1 MIQIDLPTLVKRL
14 NLFSRQALEMAASEC
29 MSQQAAEITVSH
41 VLIQMLAMPRSDLRV
56 ITRQGDIGMEELR
69 QALTVENYTTA
80 RSADSYPA
88 FSPMLV
94 EWLKEG
100 WLLASAEMQH
110 SELRGGVLLL
120 ALLHSPLRYIPPA
133 AAQLLTGINRDRLQ
147 QDFVQW
153 TQESA
158 ESVVPDADCKGAGAL
173 TDVADSLLARYAKNM
188 TEDARNDRL
197 DPVLCRDHEIDL
209 MIDILCRRR
218 KNNPVVVGEAGVG
231 KSALIEGLALRIV
244 AGQVP
249 DKLKNTD
256 IMTLDLGAL
265 QAGASV
271 KGEFEK
277 RFKGLMAEVI
287 SSPVPVILFIDEAHT
302 LIGAGNQQGGLDI
315 SNLLKP
321 ALARG
326 ELKTIAATTW
336 SEYKK
341 YFEKDAALSRRFQL
355 VKVSEPNAAEATIIL
370 RGLSAVYEQS
380 HGVLIDDDALQA
392 AATLSERYLSGRQLP
407 DKAIDVLDT
416 ACARVAINLS
426 SPPKQISALT
436 TLSHQQEA
444 EIRQLER
451 ELRIG
456 LRTNTSRM
464 TEVLVQYDETLTALD
479 ELEAAWHQQQTLVQ
493 EIIALRQ
500 QLLGMAE
507 DDAASLPHVDA
518 VEDTPP
524 ESEQDNTGAKLADEA
539 GSEQPEETAE
549 TVSPVQRL
557 AQLTAELD
565 ALHND
570 RLLVSPHVDK
580 KQIAAVIA
588 EWTGVPLNRLSQ
600 NEMSVITDLPVWLG
614 DTIKGQDLAIAS
626 LHKHLLTA
634 RADLRRPGRP
644 LGAFLL
650 AGPSGVGKTETVLQL
665 AELLYGGRQYLTTI
679 NMSEFQEKHTVSRLI
694 GSPPGYVGYGE
705 GGVLTEAIRQKPYSV
720 VLLDEVEKAHP
731 DVLNLFYQAFDKG
744 EMADGEGRLIDC
756 KNIVFFLTSNLGYQ
770 VIVEHADDPETMQEV
785 LYPVLA
791 DFFKPALL
799 ARMEVVPYQSLKT
812 RALGVLP
819 ADLNLRDQV
828 GPTFDQV
835 FTSADDNKLVVPQ
848 FLTRYGLQSYF
859 VKQRDELVELTAMD
873 SWVLNLT
880 RSVKYS
886 DADRA
891 EIQRQLTE
899 QYISDYTATWRAGM
913 DNLNIRNF
921 ESIGQ
926 LTGALEQ
933 VISGDLP
940 LQRALTVLRDNTQ
953 PGVFSEKLS
962 AKEREEALAEPDY
975 QLLTRLGHEFA
986 PENSTL
992 AVQKDKESTMQAVY
1006 QQLTELHRYLLAI
1019 QNAPVPGK
1027 SALKAVQLRLDQN
1040 SSDPIFATRQ
1050 MAKTLP
1056 APLNRWVGRLADQ
1069 AWHVVMVEAVHYM
1082 EVDWRDSVVK
1092 PFNEQLAN
1100 NYPFNP
1106 RSAQDASLDAFERFF
1121 KPDGILDTF
1130 YQQNLKLFIDNDLS
1144 LEDGDNSVIIREDII
1159 AQLKTAQKIRD
1170 IFFSKQ
1176 NGLGTSFAV
1185 ETVSLS
1191 GNKRRSVLNLDGQLV
1206 DYSQGRNYTAHLVW
1220 PNNMREG
1227 NESKLTLV
1235 GANGGAP
1242 RSISFSGPWAQF
1254 RLFGAGQLTG
1264 VQDGNFTVRFSVDGG
1279 AMTYRVHIRCS
1290 SNCYRLT
1297 TPLRAQQRCG
1307 WPHLNSKTMSAGCNN
1322 FLIPPRYSRWK
1333 PGCR

>member
-1 MIQIDLPTLVKRL
+1 MIQINLASLVKHL
-14 NLFSRQALEMAASEC
+14 NPFSRQALEAAAAEC
-29 MSQQAAEITVSH
+29 MSQQASEITVAH
-41 VLIQMLAMPRSDLRV
+41 VLLQMLASVRSDLRV
-56 ITRQGDIGMEELR
+56 ISERADIDLNELR
-69 QALTVENYTTA
+69 RALTVENYATSRTA
-80 RSADSYPA
+80 DNYPA

-120 ALLHSPLRYIPPA
+120 ALLHSPLRYVPGVA
-133 AAQLLTGINRDRLQ
+133 ARLLTGINRDRLQ
-147 QDFVQW
+147 QDFAQW
-153 TQESA
+153 TRESA
-158 ESVVPDADCKGAGAL
+158 ETAIQNADGQPVSVATDSGDGLL
-173 TDVADSLLARYAKNM
+173 TRYTKNM
-188 TEDARNDRL
+188 TADARNGRL

-209 MIDILCRRR
+209 MLDILCRRR

-355 VKVSEPNAAEATIIL
+355 VKVSEPNAAEATIML

-380 HGVLIDDDALQA
+380 HCVLIDDDALQA

-456 LRTNTSRM
+456 LRTDTSRM

-479 ELEAAWHQQQTLVQ
+479 ELEAAWHQQQALVR

-500 QLLGMAE
+500 QLLG
-507 DDAASLPHVDA
+507 VTNGTDA
-518 VEDTPP
+518 VVDTPS
-524 ESEQDNTGAKLADEA
+524 ESEQDNTGAKPADDT
-539 GSEQPEETAE
+539 GSAQPEDTTETLP
-549 TVSPVQRL
+549 PVQRL

-600 NEMSVITDLPVWLG
+600 NEMSVITDLPKWLG

-770 VIVEHADDPETMQEV
+770 VIVEHADDPETMQEA

-799 ARMEVVPYQSLKT
+799 ARMEVVPYLPLSKETLATIIAGKLARLDNVLRSRFGADVIIEPEVTDEIMSRVT
-812 RALGVLP
+812 RAENGARMLESVIDGDMLP
-819 ADLNLRDQV
+819 PLSL
-828 GPTFDQV
+828 
-835 FTSADDNKLVVPQ
+835 L
-848 FLTRYGLQSYF
+848 LLQ
-859 VKQRDELVELTAMD
+859 KMAANTAIA
-873 SWVLNLT
+873 
-880 RSVKYS
+880 R
-886 DADRA
+886 
-891 EIQRQLTE
+891 
-899 QYISDYTATWRAGM
+899 
-913 DNLNIRNF
+913 IR
-921 ESIGQ
+921 
-926 LTGALEQ
+926 
-933 VISGDLP
+933 
-940 LQRALTVLRDNTQ
+940 
-953 PGVFSEKLS
+953 LS
-962 AKEREEALAEPDY
+962 AADGAFTADVEDAQND
-975 QLLTRLGHEFA
+975 
-986 PENSTL
+986 
-992 AVQKDKESTMQAVY
+992 ESV
-1006 QQLTELHRYLLAI
+1006 TE
-1019 QNAPVPGK
+1019 
-1027 SALKAVQLRLDQN
+1027 DE
-1040 SSDPIFATRQ
+1040 
-1050 MAKTLP
+1050 
-1056 APLNRWVGRLADQ
+1056 
-1069 AWHVVMVEAVHYM
+1069 VV
-1082 EVDWRDSVVK
+1082 
-1092 PFNEQLAN
+1092 L
-1100 NYPFNP
+1100 
-1106 RSAQDASLDAFERFF
+1106 
-1121 KPDGILDTF
+1121 
-1130 YQQNLKLFIDNDLS
+1130 
-1144 LEDGDNSVIIREDII
+1144 
-1159 AQLKTAQKIRD
+1159 
-1170 IFFSKQ
+1170 
-1176 NGLGTSFAV
+1176 
-1185 ETVSLS
+1185 
-1191 GNKRRSVLNLDGQLV
+1191 
-1206 DYSQGRNYTAHLVW
+1206 
-1220 PNNMREG
+1220 
-1227 NESKLTLV
+1227 
-1235 GANGGAP
+1235 
-1242 RSISFSGPWAQF
+1242 
-1254 RLFGAGQLTG
+1254 
-1264 VQDGNFTVRFSVDGG
+1264 
-1279 AMTYRVHIRCS
+1279 
-1290 SNCYRLT
+1290 
-1297 TPLRAQQRCG
+1297 
-1307 WPHLNSKTMSAGCNN
+1307 
-1322 FLIPPRYSRWK
+1322 
-1333 PGCR
+1333 

>member
-1 MIQIDLPTLVKRL
+1 MIQIDLPALVKRL

-41 VLIQMLAMPRSDLRV
+41 VLMQMLAMPRSDLRV
-56 ITRQGDIGMEELR
+56 ITRQSDIGMEELR
-69 QALTVENYTTA
+69 QALTVENYPTA

-94 EWLKEG
+94 EWLKES

-133 AAQLLTGINRDRLQ
+133 AARLLTGINRDRLQ
-147 QDFVQW
+147 QDFAQW
-153 TQESA
+153 TRESA
-158 ESVVPDADCKGAGAL
+158 ESVVPDAEGKGAGTL
-173 TDVADSLLARYAKNM
+173 TDAADSLLARYAKNM
-188 TEDARNDRL
+188 TADARNGRL

-244 AGQVP
+244 ADQVP

-426 SPPKQISALT
+426 SPPKRISALT

-444 EIRQLER
+444 EIRQLKR

-456 LRTNTSRM
+456 LRTDTSRM
-464 TEVLVQYDETLTALD
+464 TGVLEQYDETLTALD
-479 ELEAAWHQQQTLVQ
+479 ELEAAWHQQQALVR

-500 QLLGMAE
+500 QLLGVAE
-507 DDAASLPHVDA
+507 DNAASLSDADA
-518 VEDTPP
+518 VEDTPS
-524 ESEQDNTGAKLADEA
+524 ESEQDNIGVAPADEA
-539 GSEQPEETAE
+539 GSAQPEETAE

-557 AQLTAELD
+557 AQLTAQLD

-570 RLLVSPHVDK
+570 QLLVSPHVDK

-770 VIVEHADDPETMQEV
+770 VIVEHADDPETMQEA

-799 ARMEVVPYQSLKT
+799 ARMEVVPYLPLSKETLVTIIAGKLARLDNVLRSRFAAEVIIEPEVTNEIMSRVT
-812 RALGVLP
+812 RAENGARMLESVIDGDMLP
-819 ADLNLRDQV
+819 PLSL
-828 GPTFDQV
+828 
-835 FTSADDNKLVVPQ
+835 L
-848 FLTRYGLQSYF
+848 LLQ
-859 VKQRDELVELTAMD
+859 KMAANTAIA
-873 SWVLNLT
+873 
-880 RSVKYS
+880 R
-886 DADRA
+886 
-891 EIQRQLTE
+891 
-899 QYISDYTATWRAGM
+899 
-913 DNLNIRNF
+913 IR
-921 ESIGQ
+921 
-926 LTGALEQ
+926 
-933 VISGDLP
+933 
-940 LQRALTVLRDNTQ
+940 
-953 PGVFSEKLS
+953 LS
-962 AKEREEALAEPDY
+962 ATDGAFTADVEDARDDESVTEDD
-975 QLLTRLGHEFA
+975 
-986 PENSTL
+986 
-992 AVQKDKESTMQAVY
+992 AV
-1006 QQLTELHRYLLAI
+1006 L
-1019 QNAPVPGK
+1019 
-1027 SALKAVQLRLDQN
+1027 
-1040 SSDPIFATRQ
+1040 
-1050 MAKTLP
+1050 
-1056 APLNRWVGRLADQ
+1056 
-1069 AWHVVMVEAVHYM
+1069 
-1082 EVDWRDSVVK
+1082 
-1092 PFNEQLAN
+1092 
-1100 NYPFNP
+1100 
-1106 RSAQDASLDAFERFF
+1106 
-1121 KPDGILDTF
+1121 
-1130 YQQNLKLFIDNDLS
+1130 
-1144 LEDGDNSVIIREDII
+1144 
-1159 AQLKTAQKIRD
+1159 
-1170 IFFSKQ
+1170 
-1176 NGLGTSFAV
+1176 
-1185 ETVSLS
+1185 
-1191 GNKRRSVLNLDGQLV
+1191 
-1206 DYSQGRNYTAHLVW
+1206 
-1220 PNNMREG
+1220 
-1227 NESKLTLV
+1227 
-1235 GANGGAP
+1235 
-1242 RSISFSGPWAQF
+1242 
-1254 RLFGAGQLTG
+1254 
-1264 VQDGNFTVRFSVDGG
+1264 
-1279 AMTYRVHIRCS
+1279 
-1290 SNCYRLT
+1290 
-1297 TPLRAQQRCG
+1297 
-1307 WPHLNSKTMSAGCNN
+1307 
-1322 FLIPPRYSRWK
+1322 
-1333 PGCR
+1333 

>member
-355 VKVSEPNAAEATIIL
+355 VKVSEPSAAEATIIL
-370 RGLSAVYEQS
+370 RGLSSVYEQS

-436 TLSHQQEA
+436 PLSHQQEA

-456 LRTNTSRM
+456 LRTDTSRM

-479 ELEAAWHQQQTLVQ
+479 ELEAAWHQQQTLVR

-500 QLLGMAE
+500 LLLGVTE
-507 DDAASLPHVDA
+507 DTDA
-518 VEDTPP
+518 VVDTPP
-524 ESEQDNTGAKLADEA
+524 ESEQDNTGTAPADDA
-539 GSEQPEETAE
+539 GSTQPEETAE
-549 TVSPVQRL
+549 TVSPVQQL
-557 AQLTAELD
+557 VQLTAELD

-600 NEMSVITDLPVWLG
+600 NEMSVITDLPKWLG

-799 ARMEVVPYQSLKT
+799 ARMEVVPYLPLSKETLATIIAGKLARLDNVLCSRFGAEVIIEPEVTDEIMSRVT
-812 RALGVLP
+812 RAENGARMLESVIDGDMLP
-819 ADLNLRDQV
+819 PLSLLLLQKMAANTAIARIRLSAAD
-828 GPTFDQV
+828 GA
-835 FTSADDNKLVVPQ
+835 FTADVEDAQ
-848 FLTRYGLQSYF
+848 DDEF
-859 VKQRDELVELTAMD
+859 VTKDE
-873 SWVLNLT
+873 
-880 RSVKYS
+880 
-886 DADRA
+886 
-891 EIQRQLTE
+891 
-899 QYISDYTATWRAGM
+899 
-913 DNLNIRNF
+913 
-921 ESIGQ
+921 
-926 LTGALEQ
+926 
-933 VISGDLP
+933 
-940 LQRALTVLRDNTQ
+940 TVL
-953 PGVFSEKLS
+953 
-962 AKEREEALAEPDY
+962 
-975 QLLTRLGHEFA
+975 
-986 PENSTL
+986 
-992 AVQKDKESTMQAVY
+992 
-1006 QQLTELHRYLLAI
+1006 
-1019 QNAPVPGK
+1019 
-1027 SALKAVQLRLDQN
+1027 
-1040 SSDPIFATRQ
+1040 
-1050 MAKTLP
+1050 
-1056 APLNRWVGRLADQ
+1056 
-1069 AWHVVMVEAVHYM
+1069 
-1082 EVDWRDSVVK
+1082 
-1092 PFNEQLAN
+1092 
-1100 NYPFNP
+1100 
-1106 RSAQDASLDAFERFF
+1106 
-1121 KPDGILDTF
+1121 
-1130 YQQNLKLFIDNDLS
+1130 
-1144 LEDGDNSVIIREDII
+1144 
-1159 AQLKTAQKIRD
+1159 
-1170 IFFSKQ
+1170 
-1176 NGLGTSFAV
+1176 
-1185 ETVSLS
+1185 
-1191 GNKRRSVLNLDGQLV
+1191 
-1206 DYSQGRNYTAHLVW
+1206 
-1220 PNNMREG
+1220 
-1227 NESKLTLV
+1227 
-1235 GANGGAP
+1235 
-1242 RSISFSGPWAQF
+1242 
-1254 RLFGAGQLTG
+1254 
-1264 VQDGNFTVRFSVDGG
+1264 
-1279 AMTYRVHIRCS
+1279 
-1290 SNCYRLT
+1290 
-1297 TPLRAQQRCG
+1297 
-1307 WPHLNSKTMSAGCNN
+1307 
-1322 FLIPPRYSRWK
+1322 
-1333 PGCR
+1333 

>member
-41 VLIQMLAMPRSDLRV
+41 VLMQMLAMPRSDLRV
-56 ITRQGDIGMEELR
+56 ITRQSDIGMEELR
-69 QALTVENYTTA
+69 QALTVEKYPTA

-94 EWLKEG
+94 EWLKES

-133 AAQLLTGINRDRLQ
+133 AARLLTGINRDRLQ
-147 QDFVQW
+147 QDFAQW
-153 TQESA
+153 TLESA
-158 ESVVPDADCKGAGAL
+158 ESVVPDAEGKGAGTL
-173 TDVADSLLARYAKNM
+173 TDAADSLLARYAKNM
-188 TEDARNDRL
+188 TADARNGGL

-244 AGQVP
+244 ADQVP

-426 SPPKQISALT
+426 SPPKRISALT

-444 EIRQLER
+444 EIRQLKR

-456 LRTNTSRM
+456 LRTDTSRM
-464 TEVLVQYDETLTALD
+464 TGVLEQYDETLTALD
-479 ELEAAWHQQQTLVQ
+479 ELEAAWHQQQALVR

-500 QLLGMAE
+500 QLLGVAE
-507 DDAASLPHVDA
+507 DDAASLSDA
-518 VEDTPP
+518 DVVEDTPP
-524 ESEQDNTGAKLADEA
+524 ESEQNNTSAAPTDDDGCA
-539 GSEQPEETAE
+539 QPEETAE

-557 AQLTAELD
+557 AQLTAQLD
-565 ALHND
+565 TLHND
-570 RLLVSPHVDK
+570 QLLVSPHVDK

-770 VIVEHADDPETMQEV
+770 VIVEHADDPETMQEA

-799 ARMEVVPYQSLKT
+799 ARMEVVPYLPLSKETLVTIIAGKLARLDNVLRSRFAAEVIIEPEVTDEIMSRVT
-812 RALGVLP
+812 RAENGARMLESVIDGDMLP
-819 ADLNLRDQV
+819 PLSL
-828 GPTFDQV
+828 
-835 FTSADDNKLVVPQ
+835 L
-848 FLTRYGLQSYF
+848 LLQ
-859 VKQRDELVELTAMD
+859 KMAANTAIA
-873 SWVLNLT
+873 
-880 RSVKYS
+880 R
-886 DADRA
+886 
-891 EIQRQLTE
+891 
-899 QYISDYTATWRAGM
+899 
-913 DNLNIRNF
+913 IR
-921 ESIGQ
+921 
-926 LTGALEQ
+926 
-933 VISGDLP
+933 
-940 LQRALTVLRDNTQ
+940 
-953 PGVFSEKLS
+953 LS
-962 AKEREEALAEPDY
+962 ATDGAFTADVEDARDDESVTEDD
-975 QLLTRLGHEFA
+975 
-986 PENSTL
+986 
-992 AVQKDKESTMQAVY
+992 AV
-1006 QQLTELHRYLLAI
+1006 L
-1019 QNAPVPGK
+1019 
-1027 SALKAVQLRLDQN
+1027 
-1040 SSDPIFATRQ
+1040 
-1050 MAKTLP
+1050 
-1056 APLNRWVGRLADQ
+1056 
-1069 AWHVVMVEAVHYM
+1069 
-1082 EVDWRDSVVK
+1082 
-1092 PFNEQLAN
+1092 
-1100 NYPFNP
+1100 
-1106 RSAQDASLDAFERFF
+1106 
-1121 KPDGILDTF
+1121 
-1130 YQQNLKLFIDNDLS
+1130 
-1144 LEDGDNSVIIREDII
+1144 
-1159 AQLKTAQKIRD
+1159 
-1170 IFFSKQ
+1170 
-1176 NGLGTSFAV
+1176 
-1185 ETVSLS
+1185 
-1191 GNKRRSVLNLDGQLV
+1191 
-1206 DYSQGRNYTAHLVW
+1206 
-1220 PNNMREG
+1220 
-1227 NESKLTLV
+1227 
-1235 GANGGAP
+1235 
-1242 RSISFSGPWAQF
+1242 
-1254 RLFGAGQLTG
+1254 
-1264 VQDGNFTVRFSVDGG
+1264 
-1279 AMTYRVHIRCS
+1279 
-1290 SNCYRLT
+1290 
-1297 TPLRAQQRCG
+1297 
-1307 WPHLNSKTMSAGCNN
+1307 
-1322 FLIPPRYSRWK
+1322 
-1333 PGCR
+1333 

>member
-120 ALLHSPLRYIPPA
+120 ALLHSPLRYVPGVA
-133 AAQLLTGINRDRLQ
+133 ARLLTGINRDRLQ
-147 QDFVQW
+147 QDFAQW

-158 ESVVPDADCKGAGAL
+158 ESVVPDADGKGAGTLA
-173 TDVADSLLARYAKNM
+173 DAADSLLARYAKNM
-188 TEDARNDRL
+188 TADARNGRL

-244 AGQVP
+244 ADQVP

-456 LRTNTSRM
+456 LRTDTSRM

-500 QLLGMAE
+500 QLLGVAE
-507 DDAASLPHVDA
+507 DDAASLPDA
-518 VEDTPP
+518 DAAEDTPP
-524 ESEQDNTGAKLADEA
+524 ESESESESEQDNTGAVPADEA
-539 GSEQPEETAE
+539 DREQPEETAE

-600 NEMSVITDLPVWLG
+600 NEMSVITDLPKWLG

-731 DVLNLFYQAFDKG
+731 DVLNLFYQSFDKG

-770 VIVEHADDPETMQEV
+770 VIVEHADDPETMQEE
-785 LYPVLA
+785 LYPMLA
-791 DFFKPALL
+791 DYFKPALL
-799 ARMEVVPYQSLKT
+799 ARMEVVPYLPLSKETLATIIAGKLARLDNVLRSRFGAEVVIEPEVTDEIMSRVT
-812 RALGVLP
+812 RAENGARMLESVIDGDMLP
-819 ADLNLRDQV
+819 PLSLLLLQKMAANTAIARIRLSAVDDAFTADVEDAQN
-828 GPTFDQV
+828 
-835 FTSADDNKLVVPQ
+835 
-848 FLTRYGLQSYF
+848 
-859 VKQRDELVELTAMD
+859 DE
-873 SWVLNLT
+873 
-880 RSVKYS
+880 SVTK
-886 DADRA
+886 D
-891 EIQRQLTE
+891 E
-899 QYISDYTATWRAGM
+899 
-913 DNLNIRNF
+913 
-921 ESIGQ
+921 
-926 LTGALEQ
+926 
-933 VISGDLP
+933 
-940 LQRALTVLRDNTQ
+940 TVL
-953 PGVFSEKLS
+953 
-962 AKEREEALAEPDY
+962 
-975 QLLTRLGHEFA
+975 
-986 PENSTL
+986 
-992 AVQKDKESTMQAVY
+992 
-1006 QQLTELHRYLLAI
+1006 
-1019 QNAPVPGK
+1019 
-1027 SALKAVQLRLDQN
+1027 
-1040 SSDPIFATRQ
+1040 
-1050 MAKTLP
+1050 
-1056 APLNRWVGRLADQ
+1056 
-1069 AWHVVMVEAVHYM
+1069 
-1082 EVDWRDSVVK
+1082 
-1092 PFNEQLAN
+1092 
-1100 NYPFNP
+1100 
-1106 RSAQDASLDAFERFF
+1106 
-1121 KPDGILDTF
+1121 
-1130 YQQNLKLFIDNDLS
+1130 
-1144 LEDGDNSVIIREDII
+1144 
-1159 AQLKTAQKIRD
+1159 
-1170 IFFSKQ
+1170 
-1176 NGLGTSFAV
+1176 
-1185 ETVSLS
+1185 
-1191 GNKRRSVLNLDGQLV
+1191 
-1206 DYSQGRNYTAHLVW
+1206 
-1220 PNNMREG
+1220 
-1227 NESKLTLV
+1227 
-1235 GANGGAP
+1235 
-1242 RSISFSGPWAQF
+1242 
-1254 RLFGAGQLTG
+1254 
-1264 VQDGNFTVRFSVDGG
+1264 
-1279 AMTYRVHIRCS
+1279 
-1290 SNCYRLT
+1290 
-1297 TPLRAQQRCG
+1297 
-1307 WPHLNSKTMSAGCNN
+1307 
-1322 FLIPPRYSRWK
+1322 
-1333 PGCR
+1333 